1 MQAVNPT
8 SDNRVSEEGVTAATK
23 TADRSRYPDAMRIA
37 LVSPYSWTYQG
48 GVNRHVEALAQQF
61 IARGDHVRV
70 LAPWDP
76 PDFLSRRLHRSQPE
90 LREAPDYLIPL
101 GRTVGIG
108 ANGAVSNL
116 SVFPEGPIS
125 LRRELR
131 AGRYDV
137 VHVHEPLA
145 PIVGWDATVFRGAP
159 VVGTFHAY
167 STKAFPNYMGTLLGA
182 RRRFNQLSARIAVS
196 EAAAWTGR
204 RWFGGEY
211 SVVPN
216 GVDVDAAPQGPK
228 QPSDEL
234 RLLFVGRAEERKGLP
249 VLLAAFQAL
258 VEHVPSRLTV
268 VGADPE
274 EVSRRVADP
283 ELLSHIDVLGKVSD
297 SVLWRQLGESD
308 VLCAPSLAGESFG
321 MVLIEAMAAGT
332 PVIASAIAG
341 YSDVVTNGVDGILV
355 PPADPQALAEELQ
368 LLAYQ
373 PERIGAMGD
382 AGRRSAQR
390 YAWPRIADE
399 VSEVYEQAMQP
410 APAPVWPPES
420 VARRTGLVRI
430 DGGPKSPAKRLPS
443 LEPAPAGGPARG
455 RRVARKAAVGIA
467 GVLGLLLTALAAKRI
482 GVDQVAS
489 SIIGSDLTWIL
500 IAFGLMTSAMF
511 ARAASWV
518 AIARA
523 ALPGRSV
530 RRRDVTS
537 ATMIGVLMSAT
548 LPARLG
554 EPARAMVLSRRVGR
568 MRETFPILIGTLVSQ
583 TALNIL
589 ALILLGGIIVSTT
602 DLFQASTQKLF
613 LVSTAPLLVLLAVL
627 MAPSL
632 VRVNGQGR
640 IARAIKAVRGAAQQ
654 ARKGLSVFRDPRKG
668 TFATVAQLGAWFLQL
683 ASCWALFA
691 ALGLDH
697 QVAIGAAAA
706 CLFAVNVTAVIP
718 ATPSNIGIF
727 QLAII
732 SVLHQGFGVSAS
744 DALAYGVVLQAVEI
758 ATAVTLGVPALVREG
773 VTWSDMRMRALSSA
787 PVRLSERPPER
798 SRSADRISA

>member
-1 MQAVNPT
+1 
-8 SDNRVSEEGVTAATK
+8 
-23 TADRSRYPDAMRIA
+23 MRIA

-48 GVNRHVEALAQQF
+48 GVNRHVEALAEQY

-76 PDFLSRRLHRSQPE
+76 PDALSRRLHRSEPD

-101 GRTVGIG
+101 GRTVGVG

-131 AGRYDV
+131 AGKFDV
-137 VHVHEPLA
+137 VHVHEPPA
-145 PIVGWDATVFRGAP
+145 PLVGWDAMTFRGAP

-167 STKAFPNYMGTLLGA
+167 STKPFPNHVATLLGA

-204 RWFGGEY
+204 RWFGGDY
-211 SVVPN
+211 AIVPN
-216 GVDVDAAPQGPK
+216 GVDIEAAPQGPK
-228 QPSDEL
+228 VPSEDL
-234 RLLFVGRAEERKGLP
+234 RLLFVGRVEERKGLP
-249 VLLAAFQAL
+249 VLLTAFEAL
-258 VEHVPSRLTV
+258 VQHVPSRLTV

-283 ELLSHIDVLGKVSD
+283 ELLNHIDVLGKVSD
-297 SVLWRQLGESD
+297 SVLWRQLGEAD

-321 MVLIEAMAAGT
+321 MVLIEAFAAGT
-332 PVIASAIAG
+332 PVVASHIAG

-368 LLAYQ
+368 ILWHE
-373 PERIGAMGD
+373 PERIHAMGE
-382 AGRRSAQR
+382 AGRKSAER
-390 YAWPRIADE
+390 YAWPRIAEE
-399 VSEVYEQAMQP
+399 VTEVYEQAMKP
-410 APAPVWPPES
+410 APGPVMGVE
-420 VARRTGLVRI
+420 VAARRMGVLPM
-430 DGGPKSPAKRLPS
+430 DGGPRRPAQRLSS
-443 LEPAPAGGPARG
+443 LEPELASIQSRG
-455 RRVARKAAVGIA
+455 RRAARKAGVAVA
-467 GVLGLLLTALAAKRI
+467 GVLGLGLTALAARRI
-482 GVDQVAS
+482 GVDQVATN
-489 SIIGSDLTWIL
+489 IIDSDLKWVL
-500 IAFGLMTSAMF
+500 IACALMVAAMF

-523 ALPGRSV
+523 ALPRSHV

-554 EPARAMVLSRRVGR
+554 EPARAMVLSRHVGR
-568 MRETFPILIGTLVSQ
+568 IRQTFPVLIGTLVSQ

-589 ALILLGGIIVSTT
+589 ALVLLGGIIVSTT

-627 MAPSL
+627 MAPS
-632 VRVNGQGR
+632 VVKVNGEGR
-640 IARAIKAVRGAAQQ
+640 IARGIRAVRGAVQQ
-654 ARKGLSVFRDPRKG
+654 ARKGLTVFRDPRRG
-668 TFATVAQLGAWFLQL
+668 SFAAAAQLGAWFLQL
-683 ASCWALFA
+683 LACWALFA

-706 CLFAVNVTAVIP
+706 CLFAVNVTAVVP

-732 SVLHQGFGVSAS
+732 SVLNKGFGVPAA
-744 DALAYGVVLQAVEI
+744 DALAYGVILQAVEI
-758 ATAVTLGVPALVREG
+758 ATAVALGVPALVREG
-773 VTWSDMRMRALSSA
+773 VTWSDMRLRAMSAA
-787 PVRLSERPPER
+787 PVQLSERPRSSRER
-798 SRSADRISA
+798 GGERVSA

>member
-1 MQAVNPT
+1 
-8 SDNRVSEEGVTAATK
+8 
-23 TADRSRYPDAMRIA
+23 MRIA

-48 GVNRHVEALAQQF
+48 GVNRHVEALAEQF

-76 PDFLSRRLHRSQPE
+76 PGRISHRLHRSQPE
-90 LREAPDYLIPL
+90 LREAPDYLVPL
-101 GRTVGIG
+101 GRTIGYG

-116 SVFPEGPIS
+116 SSFPEGPIA

-131 AGRYDV
+131 AGNYDV

-145 PIVGWDATVFRGAP
+145 PLVGWDAMTFREAP

-167 STKAFPNYMGTLLGA
+167 STKAFPNHTATLLGA
-182 RRRFNQLSARIAVS
+182 RRRMNQLSARIAVS

-211 SVVPN
+211 TIVPN
-216 GVDVDAAPQGPK
+216 GVDIEAAPQGPK
-228 QPSDEL
+228 PPSEEL

-258 VEHVPSRLTV
+258 VEHVPSKLTV
-268 VGADPE
+268 VGADPAE
-274 EVSRRVADP
+274 ISRRVSDP
-283 ELLSHIDVLGKVSD
+283 DLMDHIDVLGKVSD
-297 SVLWRQLGESD
+297 SVLWRQLGEAD
-308 VLCAPSLAGESFG
+308 LLCAPSLAGESFG

-332 PVIASAIAG
+332 GVVASAIAG

-368 LLAYQ
+368 LLAHEPQ
-373 PERIGAMGD
+373 RIRAMGE
-382 AGRRSAQR
+382 AGRRSAER

-399 VSEVYEQAMQP
+399 VTDVYERAIEP
-410 APAPVWPPES
+410 APAAIWPPEAY
-420 VARRTGLVRI
+420 ARRTGMVRI
-430 DGGPKSPAKRLPS
+430 DGGTKRPAKRLPS
-443 LEPAPAGGPARG
+443 LEPAAHDARG
-455 RRVARKAAVGIA
+455 RGKRVARKAGVAIA
-467 GVLGLLLTALAAKRI
+467 SVLGLGLTALAARRI

-489 SIIGSDLTWIL
+489 NIIDSDVKWVL
-500 IAFGLMTSAMF
+500 IACALMVAAMF

-518 AIARA
+518 AIVQA
-523 ALPGRSV
+523 ALPRYHL

-554 EPARAMVLSRRVGR
+554 EPARAMVLSRHVGR
-568 MRETFPILIGTLVSQ
+568 IRETFPVLIGTLVSQ

-589 ALILLGGIIVSTT
+589 ALALLGGIIVSTT

-627 MAPSL
+627 MAPS
-632 VRVNGQGR
+632 VVKVNGQGR
-640 IARAIKAVRGAAQQ
+640 IARAIQAVRRALQQ
-654 ARKGLSVFRDPRKG
+654 ARKGLTVFRDPRKG
-668 TFATVAQLGAWFLQL
+668 SFAAAAQLFAWFLQL
-683 ASCWALFA
+683 LSCWALFA

-706 CLFAVNVTAVIP
+706 CLFAVNVTAVVP

-732 SVLHQGFGVSAS
+732 SVLHQGFGINAA
-744 DALAYGVVLQAVEI
+744 DALAYGVILQAVEI
-758 ATAVTLGVPALVREG
+758 ATAVALGVPALVREG
-773 VTWSDMRMRALSSA
+773 VSWSDMRVRAMAAA
-787 PVRLSERPPER
+787 PVQLSERPRARERQARPER
-798 SRSADRISA
+798 VSA

>member
-1 MQAVNPT
+1 
-8 SDNRVSEEGVTAATK
+8 
-23 TADRSRYPDAMRIA
+23 MRIA

-48 GVNRHVEALAQQF
+48 GVNRHVEALAEQF

-76 PDFLSRRLHRSQPE
+76 PDAISRRLHRSHPE
-90 LREAPDYLIPL
+90 LREAPDYLVPL
-101 GRTVGIG
+101 GRTLGIG

-137 VHVHEPLA
+137 VHIHEPLA
-145 PIVGWDATVFRGAP
+145 PIVGWDAMVFRGAP

-167 STKAFPNYMGTLLGA
+167 STKAFPNHAATLLGA

-196 EAAAWTGR
+196 QAAAWTGS

-211 SVVPN
+211 TIVPN
-216 GVDVDAAPQGPK
+216 GVDIEAAPQGPK
-228 QPSDEL
+228 PASDEL

-258 VEHVPSRLTV
+258 VEQVPSRLTV

-274 EVSRRVADP
+274 EISRRLTDP
-283 ELLSHIDVLGKVSD
+283 ELISHIDVLGKVSD
-297 SVLWRQLGESD
+297 SVLWRQLGEAD
-308 VLCAPSLAGESFG
+308 LLCAPSLAGESFG

-332 PVIASAIAG
+332 GVVASKIAG
-341 YSDVVTNGVDGILV
+341 YSDVVTNGVDGVLV

-368 LLAYQ
+368 LLAHE
-373 PERIGAMGD
+373 PKRIVAMGE
-382 AGRRSAQR
+382 AGRRSAER
-390 YAWPRIADE
+390 YAWPRIAEE
-399 VSEVYEQAMQP
+399 VTEVYERAIEP
-410 APAPVWPPES
+410 APAPIMRAEEA
-420 VARRTGLVRI
+420 ARRSGLVRI
-430 DGGPKSPAKRLPS
+430 DGGPRRPARRLPS
-443 LEPAPAGGPARG
+443 LEPTPVESHGRG
-455 RRVARKAAVGIA
+455 RRAARKAGVAVA
-467 GVLGLLLTALAAKRI
+467 GVLGLGLTALAARRI
-482 GVDQVAS
+482 GVDQVATN
-489 SIIGSDLTWIL
+489 IIGSDLKWVL
-500 IAFGLMTSAMF
+500 IACALMVAAMF

-518 AIARA
+518 VIARA
-523 ALPGRSV
+523 ALPGRHV

-554 EPARAMVLSRRVGR
+554 EPARAMVLSRHIGR
-568 MRETFPILIGTLVSQ
+568 IRETFPVLIGTLVSQ

-589 ALILLGGIIVSTT
+589 ALVLLGGIIVSTT

-627 MAPSL
+627 MAPS
-632 VRVNGQGR
+632 VVKVNGQGR
-640 IARAIKAVRGAAQQ
+640 IARGIRAVRGALQQ
-654 ARKGLSVFRDPRKG
+654 ARKGLTVFRDPRSG
-668 TFATVAQLGAWFLQL
+668 SFAAVAQLSAWFLQL
-683 ASCWALFA
+683 AACWALFA

-706 CLFAVNVTAVIP
+706 CLFAVNVTAVVP

-732 SVLHQGFGVSAS
+732 SVLNKGFGVPAA
-744 DALAYGVVLQAVEI
+744 DALAYGVILQAVEI
-758 ATAVTLGVPALVREG
+758 ATAVALGLPALVREG
-773 VTWSDMRMRALSSA
+773 VTWSDMRLRALSAA
-787 PVRLSERPPER
+787 PVQLPERPRARER
-798 SRSADRISA
+798 EAERISA